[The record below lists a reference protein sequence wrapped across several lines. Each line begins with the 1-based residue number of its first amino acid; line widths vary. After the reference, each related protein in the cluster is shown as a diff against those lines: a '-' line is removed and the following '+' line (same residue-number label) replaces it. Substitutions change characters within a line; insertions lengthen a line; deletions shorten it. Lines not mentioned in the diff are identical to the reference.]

1 MSRDRALDRLAH
13 AVLWPGFA
21 GTTAP
26 AWLLRARD
34 AGAPGAVLFATNI
47 DDGDPHQAA
56 RLVAELG
63 GPDAVVGIDEEG
75 GSVTRLHARTG
86 SPVPGHAV
94 LGRHDDVTATAAVAA
109 RIGTE
114 LAQRG
119 IGVDLAPVADVN
131 SNPANPVIGVRSFG
145 AEPDLVARH
154 TAAYVRGLQDTG
166 TAACAKHF
174 PGHGDTATDSHLGGA
189 RSSATVAGLEEIHL
203 APFRAAI
210 DAGVRAVLTA
220 HLVVDHLGPE
230 PATVNPRAT
239 ALLRGLGFDGVIV
252 SDALDM
258 RAISATLGIGG
269 GAVAALRA
277 GVDLLCL
284 GNAGVYPVT
293 AADPHPDER
302 TYAETQHA
310 IVEALRSGDLD
321 PEVLEAAAARIAA
334 LRSWVSQQ
342 RSANGARDTAPI
354 TDRAAVDV
362 ARGACEVHGD
372 VALQPRS
379 TVVVVDGRAGRNEA
393 AGVVPDPVAAALAQR
408 RPITAITAAGTALA
422 DVLDTARDAQL
433 VLVLDQPH
441 LHDVELDLLT
451 AVLAA
456 RPDAVVVRLG
466 WPAELAPTPARV
478 VTTYGSSAA
487 SGRAVAALL
496 CGPQ

>member
-1 MSRDRALDRLAH
+1 MTGRDHALDRLAH

-26 AWLLRARD
+26 AWLLRARA

-56 RLVAELG
+56 RLVTELG
-63 GPDAVVGIDEEG
+63 GPDAVTGIDEEG

-94 LGRHDDVTATAAVAA
+94 LGRADDVTATAAVAG

-114 LAQRG
+114 LAERG

-145 AEPDLVARH
+145 ADPDLVARH
-154 TAAYVRGLQDTG
+154 TAAYVRGLQGTG

-239 ALLRGLGFDGVIV
+239 AVLRGLGFDGLIV

-302 TYAETQHA
+302 TYAETQYA
-310 IVEALRSGDLD
+310 IVEAMRSGALD
-321 PEVLEAAAARIAA
+321 PEVLEAAVARIEA
-334 LRSWVSQQ
+334 LRSWIAQQ
-342 RSANGARDTAPI
+342 RAAHATTPI

-362 ARGACEVHGD
+362 ARDACEVHGD
-372 VALQPRS
+372 VALRPGS

-393 AGVVPDPVAAALAQR
+393 AGAVPDPVAAALAER
-408 RPITAITAAGTALA
+408 RSITAITAAGTASG
-422 DVLDTARDAQL
+422 DVLDAARDAQL

-441 LHDVELDLLT
+441 LHDVERDLLGS
-451 AVLAA
+451 VLAA

-466 WPAELAPTPARV
+466 WPDELASAPARM
-478 VTTYGSSAA
+478 VTTYGSGAA
-487 SGRAVAALL
+487 SGRAVADLL
-496 CGPQ
+496 GGPR